1 MEESLLVVYRHG
13 LVPVLLQE
21 VGGSLRGDARVQVTV
36 VLLVGFSLLLL
47 KLRVAVLIHGLA
59 VVLLYEKVLHWVLKA
74 SNGIYRAYFEVPL
87 GVK

>member
-21 VGGSLRGDARVQVTV
+21 VGGCLRGDSHVQVTV
-36 VLLVGFSLLLL
+36 VLLIGFCLLVLM
-47 KLRVAVLIHGLA
+47 LRVAVLIHRVT
-59 VVLLYEKVLHWVLKA
+59 VVLLYEKVLTWVLKA
-74 SNGIYRAYFEVPL
+74 GNGIYRAYFEVPL